1 MPGPVKPNT
10 PAQDRAS
17 GCFVRL
23 AWMLIGSVILAF
35 SALSIA
41 TSSGTVFS
49 VVDLVFWATV
59 AGAIWLRYI
68 DISRLEGQTVYG
80 QPATMAH
87 WHRYALRFPA
97 AALGI
102 WIIAHIV
109 AWART

>member
-1 MPGPVKPNT
+1 MPEPVRQDD
-10 PAQDRAS
+10 PAQEHTS

-23 AWMLIGSVILAF
+23 AWMLICNVILAIC
-35 SALSIA
+35 ALSIIK
-41 TSSGTVFS
+41 SSGTFFS
-49 VVDLVFWATV
+49 LTDLVFWAAV
-59 AGAIWLRYI
+59 AAAIWLRYM
-68 DISRLEGQTVYG
+68 DIARLGGQTVYG
-80 QPATMAH
+80 HPATMAH